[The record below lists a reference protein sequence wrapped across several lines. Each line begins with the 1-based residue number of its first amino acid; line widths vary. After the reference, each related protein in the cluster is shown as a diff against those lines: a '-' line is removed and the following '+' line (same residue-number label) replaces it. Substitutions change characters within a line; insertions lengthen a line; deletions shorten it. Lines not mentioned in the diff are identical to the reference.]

1 VTPSGQAA
9 VGEEAAIDGWEP
21 RPGDVGRMFV
31 AVTDDEWYE
40 YLRPRPQ
47 LREVNFWSP
56 SPRPLANLAPG
67 DMVLFKLRSPLH
79 RIVGGGFFVHFS
91 VLPLAFAWQVFGEA
105 NGAASIDDLE
115 RRILRL
121 RRGEGPA
128 DGGVGTTIGCTVLA
142 DPFFVHPAAGVAVPP
157 DFSPTTQR
165 GKGYSSNT
173 AAGRQLAEAVQILR
187 AVAEVKV
194 PFPPEAREPAT
205 RWGAPALYRPRIG
218 QGAFRVLVADAYGRR
233 CAVTGERTLPVL
245 EAAHVR
251 PYSQGG
257 EHSIRNGILLRSD
270 LHRLFDLGYVTIDP
284 DAMRLEVS
292 PRIRR
297 EFHNGRHYEALHGA
311 PVARPADGFE
321 PVAREHLAYHRER
334 IYRAG

>member
-1 VTPSGQAA
+1 MGI
-9 VGEEAAIDGWEP
+9 GEGWP
-21 RPGDVGRMFV
+21 PGGGGRLFV

-40 YLRPRPQ
+40 YLRSRPQ

-56 SPRPLANLAPG
+56 SPRPLANLDPG
-67 DMVLFKLRSPLH
+67 DVVLFKLRAPRN
-79 RIVGGGFFVHFS
+79 RIVGGGVFVHFS

-115 RRILRL
+115 HRISRL
-121 RRGEGPA
+121 RRREGENQAGA
-128 DGGVGTTIGCTVLA
+128 GEAIGCTVLA
-142 DPFFVHPAAGVAVPP
+142 DAFFVHPAAGVAVPA
-157 DFSPTTQR
+157 DFAPTTQR
-165 GKGYSSNT
+165 GKGYRADT
-173 AAGRQLAEAVQILR
+173 AEGRRLADAVWALR
-187 AVAEVKV
+187 AAAQGGAALVA
-194 PFPPEAREPAT
+194 EAREPAA
-205 RWGAPALYRPRIG
+205 RWGAPILYRPRIG
-218 QGAFRVLVADAYGRR
+218 QGAFRVLVADAYERR

-257 EHSIRNGILLRSD
+257 EHATRNGILLRSD

-284 DAMRLEVS
+284 DNMRLEVS

-311 PVARPADGFE
+311 PVARPAPGFE